1 MTASPGDRTYSRR
14 MDIAVVVNLRA
25 RRASERVLRTVERVM
40 PSARV
45 LPTRSIEG
53 ARDLAE
59 ELHHAPP
66 DLVVS
71 AGGDGTAVTLLTAL
85 RDAAGRSTRAGT
97 RGAAPVA
104 LLPLGT
110 GNGWA
115 RALGATSWRTALA
128 HLGRASLAEEALPLR
143 RSDLIEVGGQV
154 APFAG
159 SGWDAIILEDYRRF
173 KTRPYLPR
181 ALREGVPGYA
191 LSLASSTIPR
201 QVMFGKPL
209 EVELTNLGD
218 EALAMSPDGQ
228 PVRIEGAGP
237 GTVLY
242 RGPVSVCGC
251 AITPEYGFGFRAFPF
266 AGTSPGRFAARIYAG
281 SVMEAVSRV
290 GQLWRG
296 AWPLPNDHQ
305 WLLSHCRMS
314 FSRPVPFQ
322 VGGDVREVVTDL
334 EYRIASEKVD
344 LLDWRAVSRRAA

>member
-1 MTASPGDRTYSRR
+1 

-25 RRASERVLRTVERVM
+25 RRASERVVRTVEHVV

-45 LPTRSIEG
+45 LATRSVEG

-59 ELHHAPP
+59 ELHKAPP

-85 RDAAGRSTRAGT
+85 RDAAERSARSGGVP
-97 RGAAPVA
+97 REAAPVA

-115 RALGATSWRTALA
+115 RALGATHWRTALA
-128 HLGRASLAEEALPLR
+128 HLGRASRGDQALPLR
-143 RSDLIEVGGQV
+143 RSDLLDVGGQV

-159 SGWDAIILEDYRRF
+159 SGWDALILEDYRRF
-173 KTRPYLPR
+173 KSLPYLPR

-201 QVMFGKPL
+201 QVLFGKPL
-209 EVELTNLGD
+209 EMELVNLGA
-218 EALAMSPDGQ
+218 EALAMSPAGH
-228 PVRIEGAGP
+228 PVRAEGAGP

-266 AGTSPGRFAARIYAG
+266 AGTVPGRFAARVYAG
-281 SVMEAVSRV
+281 SVMQAVSRV

-296 AWPLPNDHQ
+296 AWPLPDDHQ
-305 WLLSHCRMS
+305 WLLTHCRMS

-322 VGGDVREVVTDL
+322 VGGDIREVVSDV
-334 EYRIASEKVD
+334 EYKIASEKVD